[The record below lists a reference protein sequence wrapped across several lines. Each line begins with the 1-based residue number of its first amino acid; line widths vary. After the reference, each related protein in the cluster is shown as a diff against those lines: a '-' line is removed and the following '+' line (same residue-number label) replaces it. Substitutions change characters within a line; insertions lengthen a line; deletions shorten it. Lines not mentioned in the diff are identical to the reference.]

1 MWNENERDASESNK
15 FLLNYLRHTTAQE
28 EEYIQSVYLGALPS
42 ALDNLSSNKTMPRR
56 AAIARQPRPEDPELF
71 RLRTKLATL
80 RAALAIREA
89 DLDRLRAQLNSF
101 EGRYI
106 RQVGVL
112 YIQLDEWEDRIVEL
126 NNPPQPL
133 AETISSEPEENES
146 QAAMLDLKTL
156 FREVAKRIHPDRAKN
171 THDEVHRNHL
181 MSQANAA
188 FLRSDADLLQR
199 MLNGYDP
206 STDSGDDLT
215 PSAQLLRLGDQIAQ
229 TNQDIATIDAEIEA
243 LASSEM
249 ADLRNRTK
257 LAAQHGRDLLAEL
270 AARVKGSIG
279 IAMRRY
285 ELELGRIR
293 RNQPAFNP
301 EPLLTAEQTASS
313 SPQKPDRHRN

>member
-1 MWNENERDASESNK
+1 
-15 FLLNYLRHTTAQE
+15 
-28 EEYIQSVYLGALPS
+28 
-42 ALDNLSSNKTMPRR
+42 MPRR

-71 RLRTKLATL
+71 RLRSELAVLRAQLAT
-80 RAALAIREA
+80 REA

-112 YIQLDEWEDRIVEL
+112 YIQLDEWQDRLAEL
-126 NNPPQPL
+126 HNPTPPQPSPTQQ
-133 AETISSEPEENES
+133 EPDQPEPETPD
-146 QAAMLDLKTL
+146 LDLKSL
-156 FREVAKRIHPDRAKN
+156 FREVAKRIHPDRARSA
-171 THDEVHRNHL
+171 HDELHRNHL

-188 FLRSDADLLQR
+188 FLRSDADLLHR

-206 STDSGDDLT
+206 STGSGDDLT
-215 PSAQLLRLGDQIAQ
+215 PAAQLQRL
-229 TNQDIATIDAEIEA
+229 TNQINQTHEDLATLNADIES
-243 LASSEM
+243 LAASEM
-249 ADLRNRTK
+249 ADLRNRTTT
-257 LAAQHGRDLLAEL
+257 AAQHGRDLLAEL

-301 EPLLTAEQTASS
+301 EPLLTAEQTPPAA
-313 SPQKPDRHRN
+313 PIRAARHKD